1 MARWRCT
8 IPPLSQ
14 AEDALSRRDRHA
26 IETALAELAVPD
38 AEPERLM
45 RGRLLEALA
54 YFQSRD
60 GQHDEALAL
69 WDEASQLA
77 PQLEDAGF
85 NAGQAAYNLRR
96 YDDAL
101 RLWQRALSAKGADL
115 RLQQKIVQALNALAR
130 HQEAEEALQA
140 LHPLEKRVDGGGP
153 KDDAARQHARLGVVG
168 RLFVGHHVHRLGIE
182 SDLDLSELLFA
193 FGRQPGCCLCRE
205 SIVCCSY
212 DFRSC
217 SVQTMPNFSFTV

>member
-1 MARWRCT
+1 
-8 IPPLSQ
+8 
-14 AEDALSRRDRHA
+14 
-26 IETALAELAVPD
+26 
-38 AEPERLM
+38 M

-140 LHPLEKRVDGGGP
+140 LHPLWEQSPDRTAELVVDQLHIGGALVLALERMEPAGAFFQLWTFAVQGAQVTVQLESTAYGRERGTP
-153 KDDAARQHARLGVVG
+153 YLMATTVRGRHKVVG
-168 RLFVGHHVHRLGIE
+168 PAFQSRPRYAEIRPLAA
-182 SDLDLSELLFA
+182 DLL
-193 FGRQPGCCLCRE
+193 RE
-205 SIVCCSY
+205 ILTPKG
-212 DFRSC
+212 
-217 SVQTMPNFSFTV
+217 QA